1 MKYTSEYLE
10 IWKADIKYSE
20 RLLIY
25 GEKLKK
31 PKMLEETFLREN
43 SFGFLIQ
50 MIELDNKFNCFF
62 FFLVESSILLTD
74 IALKQLQSLTGRKS
88 EAE

>member
-1 MKYTSEYLE
+1 
-10 IWKADIKYSE
+10 E

-62 FFLVESSILLTD
+62 FFSRELHFIDRHCPKAITVTYWQ
-74 IALKQLQSLTGRKS
+74 KVRG
-88 EAE
+88 